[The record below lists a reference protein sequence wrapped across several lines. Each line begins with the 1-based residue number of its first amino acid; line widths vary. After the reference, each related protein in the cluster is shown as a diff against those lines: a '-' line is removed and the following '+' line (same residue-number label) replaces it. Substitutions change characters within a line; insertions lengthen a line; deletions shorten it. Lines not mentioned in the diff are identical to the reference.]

1 MSGRSKSH
9 GRLIGKGSID
19 FLIFF
24 IILGATLDATKP
36 NWLVFPSQTSRT

>member
-9 GRLIGKGSID
+9 GHLIGKGSID

-24 IILGATLDATKP
+24 IISVRVLIE
-36 NWLVFPSQTSRT
+36 QI